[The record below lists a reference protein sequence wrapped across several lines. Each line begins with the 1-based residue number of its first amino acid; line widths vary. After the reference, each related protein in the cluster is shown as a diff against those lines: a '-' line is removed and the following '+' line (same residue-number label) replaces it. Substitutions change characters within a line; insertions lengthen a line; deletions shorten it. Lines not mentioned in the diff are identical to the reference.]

1 MKRLI
6 LTLVVA
12 ALVAAPA
19 AWAVNPG
26 MELWVPAVARAEGAQ
41 GTHWMTDLTLHN
53 PTTDTV
59 AVDLYFLDRSL
70 TGPTPVMQ
78 SIDLAPGQT
87 LQAEDV
93 LATIFGMDHAI
104 GALRITADAAIAATS
119 RIFNN
124 AGGGAT
130 YGQGVDAVPTTEALE
145 EGQSTTIFGLSQGST
160 TRTNVIVLDTTG
172 VGSNLEIALID
183 AAGLELASTML
194 ELGPWGSML
203 ESVASLFGMDAA
215 ADSGLEITTVTGS
228 AVVMASRVDN
238 VSGDPA
244 TLSPLMPGRGA
255 VSPTGVYWGTVVDS
269 FIPGGLQMV
278 VNDAAEVSHLNLT
291 FPSNKVGCGYTF
303 PAGGTFSTGVPLN
316 ELLETEGLTWF
327 QDYAIDEQTSG
338 RIYWTVK
345 LDEFEANAYASGTVS
360 GVGEGFDGSC
370 DGNMG
375 TFNLHI
381 SRPLDD

>member
-26 MELWVPAVARAEGAQ
+26 MELWVPAVARADGAQ

-53 PTTDTV
+53 PTDDTA
-59 AVDLYFLDRSL
+59 AVDLYFLDRIL

-78 SIDLAPGQT
+78 SIELAPGQT
-87 LQAEDV
+87 LQADDV

-104 GALRITADAAIAATS
+104 GALRITADTAIAATS

-130 YGQGVDAVPTTEALE
+130 YGQGVDAVPATESLD
-145 EGQSTTIFGLSQGST
+145 EGQETTIFGLFEGSAA
-160 TRTNVIVLDTTG
+160 RTNVITVDTTG

-183 AAGLELASTML
+183 ATGLELASTTV

-203 ESVASLFGMDAA
+203 ESVSGLFGMDAA
-215 ADSGLEITTVTGS
+215 ADSRLEFTTTSGS
-228 AVVMASRVDN
+228 AVVMASRIDN

-244 TLSPLMPGRGA
+244 TLSPLMAGRGA

-303 PAGGTFSTGVPLN
+303 PAGGTFSSAVPMT
-316 ELLETEGLTWF
+316 ELLASEGLTWF
-327 QDYAIDEQTSG
+327 QDYAIDDQTSG

-345 LDEFEANAYASGTVS
+345 LDGLVANTYASGTVS
-360 GVGEGFDGSC
+360 GVGEGFGGDC

-375 TFNLHI
+375 SFGLHI